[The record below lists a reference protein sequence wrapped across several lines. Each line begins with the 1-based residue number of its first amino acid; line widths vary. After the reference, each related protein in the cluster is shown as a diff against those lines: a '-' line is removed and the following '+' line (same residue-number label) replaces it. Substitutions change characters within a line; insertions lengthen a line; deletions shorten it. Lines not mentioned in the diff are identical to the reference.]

1 MGVEGHGVHEET
13 VADQLVADPGE
24 YGPGTARGY
33 GVEASSDGG
42 AGSA

>member
-1 MGVEGHGVHEET
+1 MGVEGHAVHEQT
-13 VADQLVADPGE
+13 VGDQLVADLGE

-33 GVEASSDGG
+33 GSDASADGG